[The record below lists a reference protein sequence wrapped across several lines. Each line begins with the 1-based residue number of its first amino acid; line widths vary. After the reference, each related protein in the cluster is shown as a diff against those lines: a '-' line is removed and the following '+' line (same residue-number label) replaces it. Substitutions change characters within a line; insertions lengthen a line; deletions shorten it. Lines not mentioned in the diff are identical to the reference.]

1 MGPAER
7 IKRIIKIGL
16 LFSNEISPS
25 VPLSRI
31 YSTVK
36 KSTKAHIWMF
46 SVLNKAGEKNTQ
58 RQTAEGTVANAC
70 VIICNAIRRWGPA

>member
-25 VPLSRI
+25 VPLSKI

-36 KSTKAHIWMF
+36 KSTKTHI
-46 SVLNKAGEKNTQ
+46 
-58 RQTAEGTVANAC
+58 
-70 VIICNAIRRWGPA
+70 